1 MESFERQHPASNAG
15 TTTTTPAATP
25 AAGSTTTT
33 SFVRYA
39 DAASAMERMRSSMI
53 GSNLEFC
60 PSKDILDQDDPKQSQ
75 QSQQSRIYST
85 RSGSSSSTTTATP
98 TSTRMERLGR
108 AAGQIPA
115 ILLIGMF
122 HLMIGIPFGVSYFPI
137 GWREEQQETYTA
149 NLAAAAEDNNHH
161 QQSPSDD
168 DLAHGTFPILAK
180 EALGIRMFLF
190 STIVGQLVFTLASG
204 FRNPIALQMVENVPF
219 CHALAQRVI
228 RHQGYGTEALST
240 LMLLFGL
247 SSVLVGSVF
256 MILGQFN
263 LGRIVYYFPNHVLVG
278 CIAGIG
284 VFLAKTGM
292 EVTMD
297 AVVTELWDH
306 MDLVGVVLF
315 FEVLLRILTF
325 VLRNKEGKQL
335 YSLLTPIYFCLMTP
349 AFYFGLWIFNVTT
362 RQDTTN
368 EDGYFFPSLL
378 QQQQKDGA
386 HSIIRSIFNSDL
398 VSMWTTIDM
407 RTISWP
413 AIVDSIPTMVALTL
427 FSLIHVPINIPAF
440 ALSTSEYTSHVCYGG
455 CDWDVALLLCGW
467 PTFW

>member
-1 MESFERQHPASNAG
+1 MESFARHHPASTAG
-15 TTTTTPAATP
+15 TTTASATTPAVAI
-25 AAGSTTTT
+25 ATTTP
-33 SFVRYA
+33 FVRYS

-60 PSKDILDQDDPKQSQ
+60 TTKDGLDQDEPKQSKQ
-75 QSQQSRIYST
+75 PTQSH
-85 RSGSSSSTTTATP
+85 GVSSNDISSIAA
-98 TSTRMERLGR
+98 SIWMDRLGK

-137 GWREEQQETYTA
+137 GWREDTTTA
-149 NLAAAAEDNNHH
+149 SGNNNQHK
-161 QQSPSDD
+161 QMPSED
-168 DLAHGTFPILAK
+168 DLIQGTFPILAK

-190 STIVGQLVFTLASG
+190 STIVGQLVFTLSSG

-228 RHQGYGTEALST
+228 HHQGYGAEALST
-240 LMLLFGL
+240 LMLLFGV
-247 SSVLVGSVF
+247 SSVLVGTVF

-263 LGRIVYYFPNHVLVG
+263 LGRVVYYFPNHVLVG
-278 CIAGIG
+278 CISGIG

-315 FEVLLRILTF
+315 FEVLLRILAF

-335 YSLLTPIYFCLMTP
+335 FSLLTPIYFCLMTP
-349 AFYFGLWIFNVTT
+349 AFYLGLWIMNGMNLLDATK
-362 RQDTTN
+362 
-368 EDGYFFPSLL
+368 EDGYFFPSLMQH
-378 QQQQKDGA
+378 QQNDGSQ
-386 HSIIRSIFNSDL
+386 SISSSIFNSDL
-398 VSMWTTIDM
+398 VSIWTAIDM

-440 ALSTSEYTSHVCYGG
+440 ALSTSEYSSTDATCVTFAIAMWQNSCPTVANSLVYTQTDHTSNK
-455 CDWDVALLLCGW
+455 
-467 PTFW
+467 

>member
-1 MESFERQHPASNAG
+1 
-15 TTTTTPAATP
+15 
-25 AAGSTTTT
+25 
-33 SFVRYA
+33 
-39 DAASAMERMRSSMI
+39 MI

-60 PSKDILDQDDPKQSQ
+60 SSKDVLDQDDTKRTKQQLLSQ
-75 QSQQSRIYST
+75 IHGISS
-85 RSGSSSSTTTATP
+85 SGSSQTAT
-98 TSTRMERLGR
+98 SIWIDRLGKV
-108 AAGQIPA
+108 AGQIPA

-137 GWREEQQETYTA
+137 GWKEETSTF
-149 NLAAAAEDNNHH
+149 AENNNHH
-161 QQSPSDD
+161 PQTPSEDD
-168 DLAHGTFPILAK
+168 FVQGTFPILAK

-204 FRNPIALQMVENVPF
+204 FRNPIGLQMVENVPF

-228 RHQGYGTEALST
+228 RHQGYGMEALST
-240 LMLLFGL
+240 LMLLFGI
-247 SSVLVGSVF
+247 SSVLVGTVF

-292 EVTMD
+292 EVTIN

-315 FEVLLRILTF
+315 FELVLRILTF

-335 YSLLTPIYFCLMTP
+335 FSLLTPIYFCLMTP
-349 AFYFGLWIFNVTT
+349 AFYLGLWIMNGTT
-362 RQDTTN
+362 LLDPTK
-368 EDGYFFPSLL
+368 EDGYFFPSLT
-378 QQQQKDGA
+378 QQQPQQTDGYQGIG
-386 HSIIRSIFNSDL
+386 SSIFNSDL
-398 VSMWTTIDM
+398 ISMWTAIDM
-407 RTISWP
+407 RTISWQ

-440 ALSTSEYTSHVCYGG
+440 ALSTSEYSSTPVHIPHVLRLLMLMWRNSCVAVACSLACTWTDHISINRYGG
-455 CDWDVALLLCGW
+455 
-467 PTFW
+467 